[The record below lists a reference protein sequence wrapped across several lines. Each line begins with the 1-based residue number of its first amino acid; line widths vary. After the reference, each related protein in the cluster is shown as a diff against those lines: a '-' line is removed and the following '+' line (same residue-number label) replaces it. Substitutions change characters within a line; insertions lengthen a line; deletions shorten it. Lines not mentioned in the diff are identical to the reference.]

1 MLTLLRILFV
11 CGNYHP
17 SVLAEVTEEPLWEVW
32 DRGCWGDLKGLGI
45 ETRETHGVSLVDA
58 KIIFLDRD
66 ADAE

>member
-1 MLTLLRILFV
+1 
-11 CGNYHP
+11 
-17 SVLAEVTEEPLWEVW
+17 
-32 DRGCWGDLKGLGI
+32 LKGLGI